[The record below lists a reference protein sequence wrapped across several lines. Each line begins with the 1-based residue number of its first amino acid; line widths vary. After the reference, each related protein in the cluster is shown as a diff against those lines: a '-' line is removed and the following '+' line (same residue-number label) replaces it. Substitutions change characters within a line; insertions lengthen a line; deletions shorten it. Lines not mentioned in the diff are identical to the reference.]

1 MLIKKVNINNF
12 FCFLGENKF
21 VFEKGLNIISS
32 PNTGGKSQLFNTFFW
47 TFFDQIYIENE
58 NDNGKKVW
66 KSSNN
71 IITIP
76 DALAKDDTF
85 LGKIKTSVE
94 IIVEAESPSSSDE
107 IVDLI
112 EYTFKKTVIY

>member
-32 PNTGGKSQLFNTFFW
+32 PNKGGKSQLFNTFFW

-58 NDNGKKVW
+58 NDNG
-66 KSSNN
+66 SFYYQNN
-71 IITIP
+71 SRQM
-76 DALAKDDTF
+76 LF
-85 LGKIKTSVE
+85 FHF
-94 IIVEAESPSSSDE
+94 
-107 IVDLI
+107 
-112 EYTFKKTVIY
+112 Y